1 MTAALAQELASYIQ
15 VMQPAEDRLTLWINA
30 MESGE
35 YSFGYGLL
43 RSADDVYD
51 PMGVLAAISAPEW
64 TWDDQ
69 EGGWAIDGDALFL
82 PPTRVAEWLEVQTRE
97 PSLDSWA
104 MGFQTALATV
114 ADGARGFAE
123 VVAVL
128 RDAQKRQSETT
139 SRLSRLSMAE
149 LRRMPLPDMDYRL
162 VEDRMMSHMRAGPFY
177 ALGGKW

>member
-1 MTAALAQELASYIQ
+1 
-15 VMQPAEDRLTLWINA
+15 

-51 PMGVLAAISAPEW
+51 PMGVLAAISTPEW
-64 TWDDQ
+64 TWDEQ

-82 PPTRVAEWLEVQTRE
+82 PPTRVLEWLEIEARG
-97 PSLDSWA
+97 PHLASWA

-114 ADGARGFAE
+114 ADGARGFGE
-123 VVAVL
+123 VVKVL
-128 RDAQKRQSETT
+128 RDAQKRKASTT
-139 SRLSRLSMAE
+139 GRASFDELMIRSRA
-149 LRRMPLPDMDYRL
+149 PLPDMDFKL
-162 VEDRMMSHMRAGPFY
+162 IEDRVMRHMRAGPFY